1 MEDASNLLAG
11 VWETIDAQLSAHC
24 PHKQVVIHHLKN
36 VDVSLRL
43 ILSGY
48 L

>member
-11 VWETIDAQLSAHC
+11 VWETIDAQLSAH
-24 PHKQVVIHHLKN
+24 